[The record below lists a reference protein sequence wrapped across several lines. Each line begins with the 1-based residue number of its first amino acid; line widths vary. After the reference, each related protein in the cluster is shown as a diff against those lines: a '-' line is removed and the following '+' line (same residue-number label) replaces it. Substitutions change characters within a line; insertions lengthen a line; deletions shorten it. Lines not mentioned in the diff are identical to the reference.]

1 MSEGIPL
8 PWPIPWFVEP
18 GAATVKDVRDAG
30 AFSQTSLLDLGSLS
44 QLPYWGN
51 VHAEA
56 DRLSQEFGKRLPAA
70 TVTEL
75 YLVQGVSE
83 IKNSPD
89 KSFPPFAVIYPPE
102 FLFVLDVG
110 LDCLVGGSVLWK
122 NAYLGDPGFPE
133 KRGIALRS
141 IRARTP
147 SALIFPKIAGELMI
161 GLKEGTDLTEA
172 KTAFSDF
179 GLRNIS
185 MPGTFVTATCSP
197 FQEPSVCRELEAQF
211 EFVKY
216 AEMNGVV
223 RLVDFAPGWTVKRLM

>member
-1 MSEGIPL
+1 MGEGIPL

-18 GAATVKDVRDAG
+18 GAATVKDIRDAG
-30 AFSQTSLLDLGSLS
+30 AFSQTVHHDLGTFSN
-44 QLPYWGN
+44 LPFSGE

-56 DRLSQEFGKRLPAA
+56 DRLSQEFEKRLPPA
-70 TVTEL
+70 TATEL

-83 IKNSPD
+83 VKHSPD
-89 KSFPPFAVIYPPE
+89 KSIPPFAVIYPPE

-133 KRGIALRS
+133 KNGIALRS
-141 IRARTP
+141 IRTRSP

-161 GLKEGTDLTEA
+161 GLKEGTDLADA
-172 KTAFSDF
+172 KTAFTDF
-179 GLRNIS
+179 GLQNIS
-185 MPGTFVTATCSP
+185 IPGTFVTATCIP
-197 FQEPSVCRELEAQF
+197 FQEPSICQELEATF

-216 AEMNGVV
+216 AEMNSVV

>member
-1 MSEGIPL
+1 M
-8 PWPIPWFVEP
+8 
-18 GAATVKDVRDAG
+18 
-30 AFSQTSLLDLGSLS
+30 
-44 QLPYWGN
+44 
-51 VHAEA
+51 
-56 DRLSQEFGKRLPAA
+56 
-70 TVTEL
+70 TEL

-83 IKNSPD
+83 VKNSPD
-89 KSFPPFAVIYPPE
+89 KSMPPFAVIYPPE

-133 KRGIALRS
+133 KNGIGLRS
-141 IRARTP
+141 IRTRTP
-147 SALIFPKIAGELMI
+147 SALIFPKIAGELII
-161 GLKEGTDLTEA
+161 GLKEGTDLAEA
-172 KTAFSDF
+172 KTAFNDF

-185 MPGTFVTATCSP
+185 IPGTFVTATCLP

-223 RLVDFAPGWTVKRLM
+223 RLIDFAPGWTVKRLM